1 MLILNIFLYL
11 IFYNNRINHVNS
23 NVSAFIVSMPMR
35 ILRFK
40 GVHRKK
46 QSANTMNITTSTKTM
61 SNGSI
66 DLSSFLPTIE
76 VETSEDDWSSTNDA
90 SDHFNNMLPD
100 LFSDFD
106 LSLPNSNSSHK
117 DINDNE
123 IVFPDF
129 DLSDFS
135 LPDLSTSINFTSNAK
150 SVRII
155 F

>member
-1 MLILNIFLYL
+1 
-11 IFYNNRINHVNS
+11 
-23 NVSAFIVSMPMR
+23 MPMQ
-35 ILRFK
+35 ILKLK

-46 QSANTMNITTSTKTM
+46 QPANTMNITTSTKTM

-117 DINDNE
+117 DHSDNE

-129 DLSDFS
+129 DLTSDFS
-135 LPDLSTSINFTSNAK
+135 LPDFPSSINSTSNAK
-150 SVRII
+150 NVRII
-155 F
+155 SKLQYQIILFLLIL

>member
-1 MLILNIFLYL
+1 
-11 IFYNNRINHVNS
+11 
-23 NVSAFIVSMPMR
+23 MPMR

-117 DINDNE
+117 DLSDNE

-129 DLSDFS
+129 DLTSDFS
-135 LPDLSTSINFTSNAK
+135 LPDFSSSINSTSNAK
-150 SVRII
+150 NVRII
-155 F
+155 FYVIIQNNCLYFS